1 MIRSVAVL
9 TALLALWSAAD
20 AFAPNARPIGGFSAQ
35 PGMRP
40 WRYSDGPNPDGWWCR
55 VPDCRTVDGAVLAR
69 RELRLMAR
77 LGARVVRLEFP
88 WPLIE
93 PRRGRFDWRRSD
105 HLVALARRHGV
116 RLVPVLVYTPGWA
129 APEEANP
136 PSARDFGRF
145 ARAFAGR
152 YGRAVDFYE
161 LWNEANHVRYWTGSR
176 RDYVERVLVPGAR
189 AVRARDRGAKVI
201 LSGPTHVDAGWLNG
215 IYADGGGNAFDVMAY
230 HDYSGTR
237 AAVDAA
243 AAVRQVLVAH
253 GQGSKPIWL
262 GEFGTQAEGSKAALI
277 TAVLSE
283 RSPIA
288 VALWYTLRDDHAM
301 SCCPPRAVVSES
313 FGLMTDR
320 YAPKPVYEVMKR
332 ALAR

>member
-1 MIRSVAVL
+1 MIRAL
-9 TALLALWSAAD
+9 AALAALLVLWAAAD
-20 AFAPNARPIGGFSAQ
+20 AFAPNARPVGGFSAQ

-55 VPDCRTVDGAVLAR
+55 RPACRTVDGAVLAR

-93 PRRGRFDWRRSD
+93 PRRGVFDWRRSD
-105 HLVALARRHGV
+105 HLVALARRYRL

-129 APEEANP
+129 APDESNP
-136 PSARDFGRF
+136 PPARGFARF
-145 ARAFAGR
+145 ARAFATR
-152 YGRAVDFYE
+152 YRRTIDFYE

-176 RDYVERVLVPGAR
+176 RDYVRRVLVPGAR
-189 AVRARDRGAKVI
+189 AIRTHDRGAQVI
-201 LSGPTHVDAGWLNG
+201 LSGPTHVDVGWLNG
-215 IYADGGGNAFDVMAY
+215 IYSDGGGDAFDVMAY
-230 HDYSGTR
+230 HDYSGGR

-243 AAVRQVLVAH
+243 AAVKQVLVAH
-253 GQGSKPIWL
+253 GQRAKPIWL
-262 GEFGTQAEGSKAALI
+262 GEYGTQAEGAKAALI

-283 RSPIA
+283 PSPIA

-301 SCCPPRAVVSES
+301 NCCPPRPVVSET
-313 FGLMTDR
+313 FGLMSDR
-320 YAPKPVYEVMKR
+320 YTPKPAYAVMKE
-332 ALAR
+332 ALVR